1 MTRDDYLFS
10 LGRMDRMLEEMDGKL
25 GAMIAKLEGL
35 ATDLEME
42 AA

>member
-10 LGRMDRMLEEMDGKL
+10 LGRMDRMLEDMD
-25 GAMIAKLEGL
+25 
-35 ATDLEME
+35 TDLERE